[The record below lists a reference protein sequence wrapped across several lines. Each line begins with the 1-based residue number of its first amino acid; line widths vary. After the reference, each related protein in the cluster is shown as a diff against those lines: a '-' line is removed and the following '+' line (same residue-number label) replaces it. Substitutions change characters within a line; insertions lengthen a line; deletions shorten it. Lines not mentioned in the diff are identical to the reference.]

1 MTLYVN
7 CNTIDPCFSMAERK
21 RLKMDSGHVE
31 ESIKYSITK
40 NGFPGKKVKLPFK
53 PIFDSCKQ
61 NNTSLAEVLANLA
74 RENISGRIKGDYI
87 EFHGGLEADQRD
99 ANASGDGSAFDP
111 ANWKNLQASA
121 MEALS
126 RMTPDQIAQLRRMAE
141 GLSDEEKKG
150 LMDMMTGQKKPFS

>member
-1 MTLYVN
+1 
-7 CNTIDPCFSMAERK
+7 
-21 RLKMDSGHVE
+21 MDSGHVE

-61 NNTSLAEVLANLA
+61 NDTYLAEVLANLA
-74 RENISGRIKGDYI
+74 KENISGRIKGDYI
-87 EFHGGLEADQRD
+87 EFHDGLEEDRRD
-99 ANASGDGSAFDP
+99 ANATTSGTGSAFDP

-150 LMDMMTGQKKPFS
+150 LMDMMTGRKKPFS

>member
-1 MTLYVN
+1 
-7 CNTIDPCFSMAERK
+7 
-21 RLKMDSGHVE
+21 MDSGHVE

-74 RENISGRIKGDYI
+74 KENISGRIKGDYI
-87 EFHGGLEADQRD
+87 EFNSGLEEDQGVT
-99 ANASGDGSAFDP
+99 NATGAGTGNAFDP